1 MMPIYEYIARDLLKS
16 CDYCKAGFEKL
27 ESISCPATEV
37 CPECGNSVH
46 RVISAPNV
54 GSSQSG
60 YDDRAKE
67 SGFHKL
73 RKVSKGEY
81 EQEY

>member
-1 MMPIYEYIARDLLKS
+1 MPIYEYIAKELSQS
-16 CDYCKAGFEKL
+16 CTYCKSGFEKL
-27 ESISCPATEV
+27 ESISGQSTERCPQ
-37 CPECGNSVH
+37 CGNAIH
-46 RVISAPNV
+46 RQISAPNL

-60 YDDRAKE
+60 YDDRAKQ

-73 RKVSKGEY
+73 RKISKGEY

>member
-1 MMPIYEYIARDLLKS
+1 MPIYEYIAKDPEKA
-16 CDYCKAGFEKL
+16 CDYCGNGFEKL
-27 ESISCPATEV
+27 ESISAQPTEV
-37 CPECGNSVH
+37 CPECGNKVH

-54 GSSQSG
+54 GASQSG
-60 YDDRAKE
+60 YDGRAKE
-67 SGFHKL
+67 AGFHKL